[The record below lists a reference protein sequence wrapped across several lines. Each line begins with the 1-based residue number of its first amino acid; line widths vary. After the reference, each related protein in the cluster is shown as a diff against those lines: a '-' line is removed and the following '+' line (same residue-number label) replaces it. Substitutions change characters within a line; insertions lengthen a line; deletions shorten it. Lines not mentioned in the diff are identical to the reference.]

1 MIKNYCFAVFNVV
14 IAGLPILFTWEPKIY
29 FWFLGSM
36 YIFISLTSWNPLGE
50 IIIILNLHAKKILHN
65 EQMFFALN
73 QYLKYLL
80 KNDLLEEQCA
90 LYYTNIQFLFC
101 FPISRKKLIVPLCIE
116 NQIINQGIEFLIRS
130 IPKERYENS
139 FIYSRRVLLLSIVSY
154 AIVLR
159 FIELW
164 IIFFAF
170 AVRTIFAL
178 VMVIVTGSIFGSA
191 QDVRNAISFGSILG
205 KIAIKINDCV
215 NSLQDKIIKLI
226 VTLTMENSIRHLE

>member
-1 MIKNYCFAVFNVV
+1 MLK
-14 IAGLPILFTWEPKIY
+14 
-29 FWFLGSM
+29 
-36 YIFISLTSWNPLGE
+36 
-50 IIIILNLHAKKILHN
+50 AK
-65 EQMFFALN
+65 
-73 QYLKYLL
+73 
-80 KNDLLEEQCA
+80 
-90 LYYTNIQFLFC
+90 
-101 FPISRKKLIVPLCIE
+101 
-116 NQIINQGIEFLIRS
+116 IINQGVEFLIRS